1 MSAKRIQR
9 RQFDAIHRDL
19 HHLPPVLQRVLAARG
34 VDDAKQLQYTL
45 ERLCRAELKGIDRAV
60 ALLCE
65 ALSQQQRVMIVGD
78 FDADGATSTAL
89 TMRCLKDLGFQQLRF
104 LVPNRFE
111 FGYGLTPEIVEVAA
125 AERPDLIITVDNG
138 IASVEGVARAQ
149 QLGIKVLITDHH
161 LPGATLPDA
170 DALINPNQPG
180 CGFLSK
186 NAAGVGVAFYL
197 MLALRAKL
205 KADGHFA
212 EGAVPNLA
220 VYLDLVALGTV
231 ADVVPLDYNN
241 RILVAQGL
249 RRIQAG
255 QTCPGIA
262 ALMKVAAR
270 APESVTAMD
279 LGFMVG
285 PRLNAAGRLDDMSLG
300 IRCLL
305 TDDPGEA
312 LALAQELDGL
322 NRERRAIEAS
332 MQKEADDLLQQM
344 LDKLQGALPMALC
357 LYEPSWHQGV
367 IGILASR
374 VKERFHRP
382 TIVFAEDG
390 NGLLKGS
397 GRSVAG
403 VHLRDVLDR
412 VATQNPGLLEKFG
425 GHAMAAGLCLALD
438 KLEAFQAAFEAAV
451 IETLDDGGLE
461 AVIETDGAL
470 EAEDFSV
477 ELALGIANSGPW
489 GQAFPEPVFD
499 GVFRVVSQ
507 KLVGQKHLKMLLT
520 PEKGQAGELI
530 DAIAFNIDTNLW
542 PAPECQSVRAV
553 YKLAVNDFRGR
564 RSCQLMIDYLEVL
577 PR

>member
-1 MSAKRIQR
+1 
-9 RQFDAIHRDL
+9 
-19 HHLPPVLQRVLAARG
+19 
-34 VDDAKQLQYTL
+34 
-45 ERLCRAELKGIDRAV
+45 
-60 ALLCE
+60 
-65 ALSQQQRVMIVGD
+65 
-78 FDADGATSTAL
+78 
-89 TMRCLKDLGFQQLRF
+89 
-104 LVPNRFE
+104 
-111 FGYGLTPEIVEVAA
+111 
-125 AERPDLIITVDNG
+125 
-138 IASVEGVARAQ
+138 
-149 QLGIKVLITDHH
+149 
-161 LPGATLPDA
+161 
-170 DALINPNQPG
+170 
-180 CGFLSK
+180 
-186 NAAGVGVAFYL
+186 
-197 MLALRAKL
+197 
-205 KADGHFA
+205 
-212 EGAVPNLA
+212 
-220 VYLDLVALGTV
+220 
-231 ADVVPLDYNN
+231 
-241 RILVAQGL
+241 
-249 RRIQAG
+249 
-255 QTCPGIA
+255 
-262 ALMKVAAR
+262 
-270 APESVTAMD
+270 
-279 LGFMVG
+279 
-285 PRLNAAGRLDDMSLG
+285 
-300 IRCLL
+300 
-305 TDDPGEA
+305 
-312 LALAQELDGL
+312 
-322 NRERRAIEAS
+322 
-332 MQKEADDLLQQM
+332 MQKEAEDLLQQM

-367 IGILASR
+367 IGILAAR

-564 RSCQLMIDYLEVL
+564 RSCQLMID
-577 PR
+577 